1 MALRDNVRNFLYP
14 MTFEQMEREHEI
26 SVERGDTRRAMY
38 VREFIN
44 ECKAKD
50 RAVCSLVENLD
61 GVKKAIESDE
71 PGISYGTV
79 EVDDELREDR
89 SGDSSENL

>member
-1 MALRDNVRNFLYP
+1 MALRDNIRNFLYP
-14 MTFEQMEREHEI
+14 MTFEEMEREYEI

-50 RAVCSLVENLD
+50 RAVRSLVENLD
-61 GVKKAIESDE
+61 SVKEAIESDE
-71 PGISYGTV
+71 PGVPYGTV
-79 EVDDELREDR
+79 EVDDEL
-89 SGDSSENL
+89 

>member
-1 MALRDNVRNFLYP
+1 MALRDNIRNFLYP
-14 MTFEQMEREHEI
+14 MTFEEMEREYEI

-50 RAVCSLVENLD
+50 RAVQSLTPETLD
-61 GVKKAIESDE
+61 KIKEALESDE
-71 PGISYGTV
+71 GVPYGTV
-79 EVDDELREDR
+79 EVGDELREDC
-89 SGDSSENL
+89 SGDSSKDL

>member
-1 MALRDNVRNFLYP
+1 MALRDNIRNFLYP
-14 MTFEQMEREHEI
+14 MTFEEMEREHEI

-50 RAVCSLVENLD
+50 RAVQSLAENLD
-61 GVKKAIESDE
+61 SVKKAIESDE
-71 PGISYGTV
+71 PGVSYGTV
-79 EVDDELREDR
+79 EVDDELREDC
-89 SGDSSENL
+89 SGDSSKDL

>member
-1 MALRDNVRNFLYP
+1 MALRDNIRNFLYP
-14 MTFEQMEREHEI
+14 MTFEEMEREHEI

-50 RAVCSLVENLD
+50 RAVQSLTPETLD
-61 GVKKAIESDE
+61 KIKEALESDE
-71 PGISYGTV
+71 GVPYGTV
-79 EVDDELREDR
+79 EVDDAIRED
-89 SGDSSENL
+89 STGNSSENL